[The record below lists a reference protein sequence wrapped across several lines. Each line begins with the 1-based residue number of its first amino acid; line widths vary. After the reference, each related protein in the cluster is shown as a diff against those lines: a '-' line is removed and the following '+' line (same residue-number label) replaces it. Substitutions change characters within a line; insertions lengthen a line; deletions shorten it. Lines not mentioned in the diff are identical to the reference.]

1 MRGKVDG
8 HVFDVPLTWEK
19 GKVSVIDVPIFRA
32 DMLDCKLAL
41 EVYQMM
47 GKEFAVDRVQVRR
60 SR

>member
-1 MRGKVDG
+1 M
-8 HVFDVPLTWEK
+8 PLTWEK
-19 GKVSVIDVPIFRA
+19 GKISVIDVPIIRE
-32 DMLDCKLAL
+32 DMLDGKLAL